1 MKVLFSD
8 VTPREELTV
17 NEVAADILSRCLDFH
32 HQVWPERLEECAK
45 FEKVYIDHLMEV
57 EGSGDR
63 ALQDI
68 QEQTRSG
75 AIEEISTQ
83 GALFVITQSYAIEA
97 IQAYAEGNELL
108 AKGLL
113 LDACFWCG
121 NMWGSLGAG
130 KAITQSAKSAR
141 SKVASNAAIKKAA
154 KFEPLRNE
162 VYQYVRGNGPWK
174 SMLKAAETISEKS
187 SDKNAGLPLLFKVT
201 AEKRKK
207 YPDYEYPISSI
218 YKWIR
223 EMPGTDALF
232 NEQVR

>member
-32 HQVWPERLEECAK
+32 HQVWPEKFDEHAK

-57 EGSGDR
+57 EVSGDR

-68 QEQTRSG
+68 QEQAKSG
-75 AIEEISTQ
+75 SIEEVSTQ

-113 LDACFWCG
+113 LDACYWCG
-121 NMWGSLGAG
+121 NMWGSIGAG
-130 KAITQSAKSAR
+130 KAIRESVKRGRSAIPRAGGIGR
-141 SKVASNAAIKKAA
+141 SLNDK
-154 KFEPLRNE
+154 PLKEE
-162 VYQYVRGNGPWK
+162 VYRYVRENGPWK
-174 SMLKAAETISEKS
+174 TRSYAARVISSESCLTESKV
-187 SDKNAGLPLLFKVT
+187 PLL
-201 AEKRKK
+201 AKRTSTKK
-207 YPDYEYPISSI
+207 YREHGFPHSTLYG
-218 YKWIR
+218 WLR
-223 EMPGTDALF
+223 EMPDAKGLF
-232 NEQVR
+232 NEDDK